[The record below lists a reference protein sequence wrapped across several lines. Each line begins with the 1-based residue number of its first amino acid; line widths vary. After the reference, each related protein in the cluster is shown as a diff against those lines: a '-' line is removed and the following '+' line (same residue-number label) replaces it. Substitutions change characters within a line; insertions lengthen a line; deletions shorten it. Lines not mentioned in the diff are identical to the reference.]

1 MKIPYGQLLLCTAVA
16 AIFYSSCR
24 KSEVKPVAKTA
35 ADTAAVNKQIALN
48 LVQALNGSYGGTNI
62 NDGVKAQS
70 NISTTHTDP
79 IESRIV
85 PLCGFIIDTTFSSKT
100 TSKDTV
106 KVFSGNFRFV
116 YTCSTNR
123 PDGYI
128 VHDSLVYSGTAPVFK
143 NSFTVAQNYTVK
155 ATDSTYKHVVT
166 DGSILS
172 EVNNLVYHDGFSVG
186 YDFVSNHYQLH
197 QLKMDIAGGKPAD
210 ITSGTADFVSITSYL
225 HYGQENYTES
235 RTYGTITFLGNHQAR
250 LTITGTGKTFMI
262 DLLAGTVKAI

>member
-128 VHDSLVYSGTAPVFK
+128 VHDSLVYSGTAPVF
-143 NSFTVAQNYTVK
+143 NFC
-155 ATDSTYKHVVT
+155 
-166 DGSILS
+166 
-172 EVNNLVYHDGFSVG
+172 FSVVL
-186 YDFVSNHYQLH
+186 FFSVLASVS
-197 QLKMDIAGGKPAD
+197 
-210 ITSGTADFVSITSYL
+210 S
-225 HYGQENYTES
+225 
-235 RTYGTITFLGNHQAR
+235 FL
-250 LTITGTGKTFMI
+250 L
-262 DLLAGTVKAI
+262 VV